1 MLDMYHSIVD
11 TKHTEFLNRVRSNM
25 IPLAVVGDN
34 NNSVKAS
41 KILIL
46 RKVPTLRYRTP
57 KWTTFYQ
64 HMLQALEAN
73 RPEDIHKPQK
83 IAWCNT

>member
-1 MLDMYHSIVD
+1 MVKVNIMRSLMPKYLMLDMYHSIVD

-57 KWTTFYQ
+57 K
-64 HMLQALEAN
+64 
-73 RPEDIHKPQK
+73 
-83 IAWCNT
+83 